1 MKIHVIVDYD
11 QHCVLAAARDYETAC
26 RAAML
31 DNHYRSESAVAVM
44 IELTDKPTAGNLP
57 RSRRRNEIL
66 II

>member
-1 MKIHVIVDYD
+1 MKIHVIVDFD

-31 DNHYRSESAVAVM
+31 DNHYRAGKAVAVM
-44 IELTDKPTAGNLP
+44 IELKEKPMASNLP
-57 RSRRRNEIL
+57 RSRRRNETL

>member
-1 MKIHVIVDYD
+1 MKIHVIVDFD

-31 DNHYRSESAVAVM
+31 DNHYRAEKAVAVM
-44 IELTDKPTAGNLP
+44 IELKEKPMASNLP
-57 RSRRRNEIL
+57 RSRRRNETT

>member
-1 MKIHVIVDYD
+1 MKIHVIVDFE

-31 DNHYRSESAVAVM
+31 DNHYCAESAVAVM
-44 IELTDKPTAGNLP
+44 IELTEKPTAANLP
-57 RSRRRNEIL
+57 RSRRRNEIF